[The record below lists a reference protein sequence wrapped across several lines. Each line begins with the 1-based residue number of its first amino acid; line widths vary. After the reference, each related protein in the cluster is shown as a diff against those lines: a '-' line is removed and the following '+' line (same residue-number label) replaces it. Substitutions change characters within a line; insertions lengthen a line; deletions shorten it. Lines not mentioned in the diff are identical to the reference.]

1 MHEVLP
7 LKTNFARD
15 CSRVRGTL
23 ASFYWNTAL
32 MFSLKEVGRD
42 LLVFAHVA
50 DRREINSI
58 LNFSVPSF
66 FCIELEFDVISI
78 GRETK
83 LERLS
88 EWNVHGKADSLVATW
103 LQYFHLS
110 SMRSGAQLGIS
121 GGRGSVHKKGT
132 ITIFKDDA
140 TFEYCFADS

>member
-1 MHEVLP
+1 ME
-7 LKTNFARD
+7 
-15 CSRVRGTL
+15 G
-23 ASFYWNTAL
+23 
-32 MFSLKEVGRD
+32 D

-50 DRREINSI
+50 DRSEINSI

-66 FCIELEFDVISI
+66 FCTELEFDVSSI

-121 GGRGSVHKKGT
+121 GGRGPIHKKE
-132 ITIFKDDA
+132 DYN
-140 TFEYCFADS
+140 TF